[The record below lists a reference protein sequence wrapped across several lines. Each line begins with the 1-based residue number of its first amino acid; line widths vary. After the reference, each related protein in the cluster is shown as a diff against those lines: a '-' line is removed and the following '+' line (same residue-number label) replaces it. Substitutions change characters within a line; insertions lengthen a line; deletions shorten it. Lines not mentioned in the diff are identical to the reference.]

1 MDLSFVKQKL
11 EANANRG
18 AGREK
23 IDYTKIFWKPKAG
36 KYQIR
41 IIPNKFRKE
50 WPLREI
56 QMHYGFSKGPI
67 LALSN
72 WGEEDPITDFAK
84 KLRKSAD
91 KDDWQLANKISP
103 KTRYFAPVVVRGEES
118 AGVRLWEVGKL
129 VNDQLMGIAADE
141 DYGDF
146 TDITDGRDFTVEA
159 VEDVVAGRKGIKC
172 TLRPKV
178 KSTSISEDGEFVT
191 KALDEQTD
199 ILSINRK
206 YTYDQLKDVLQKW
219 LSPEDETATEATPTV
234 ASTDDEDDFI
244 KEINAPI
251 QPYSLDVT
259 PRANAADKFE
269 SLFNE

>member
-1 MDLSFVKQKL
+1 
-11 EANANRG
+11 
-18 AGREK
+18 
-23 IDYTKIFWKPKAG
+23 
-36 KYQIR
+36 
-41 IIPNKFRKE
+41 
-50 WPLREI
+50 
-56 QMHYGFSKGPI
+56 MHYGFSKGPI

-72 WGEEDPITDFAK
+72 WNEEDPITDFAK

-103 KTRYFAPVVVRGEES
+103 KTRYFAPVIVRGEES

-178 KSTSISEDGEFVT
+178 KSTPISEDGEFVT

>member
-1 MDLSFVKQKL
+1 
-11 EANANRG
+11 
-18 AGREK
+18 
-23 IDYTKIFWKPKAG
+23 
-36 KYQIR
+36 
-41 IIPNKFRKE
+41 
-50 WPLREI
+50 
-56 QMHYGFSKGPI
+56 MHYGFSKGPI